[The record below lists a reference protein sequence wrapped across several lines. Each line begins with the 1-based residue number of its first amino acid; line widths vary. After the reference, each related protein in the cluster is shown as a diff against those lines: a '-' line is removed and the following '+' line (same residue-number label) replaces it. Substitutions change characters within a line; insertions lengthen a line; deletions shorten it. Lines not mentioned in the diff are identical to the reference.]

1 MRKTKIT
8 GYMLGNENHI
18 VVRGDQ
24 WCDAG
29 ECVYVCTNK
38 ETAQAILEHSQQ
50 HNLIPNNIIW
60 TTIYRV
66 HANNINI
73 YKYSHGNNL
82 AWTVEG
88 NKIIVDEPVFYRKAI
103 SQSEQR
109 LLNNAMRIRSDFF
122 KIFNNKNKG
131 LKR

>member
-1 MRKTKIT
+1 MKKTKFT

-29 ECVYVCTNK
+29 DFVYICTNK

-50 HNLIPNNIIW
+50 HNLMPNNIIW

-66 HANNINI
+66 HARNINI
-73 YKYSHGNNL
+73 DKYTHGNNL
-82 AWTVEG
+82 AWTTEG
-88 NKIIVDEPVFYRKAI
+88 NKIIVDEPVFYREASKI
-103 SQSEQR
+103 SEQH
-109 LLNNAMRIRSDFF
+109 LLNNAMQIRSDFF
-122 KIFNNKNKG
+122 KLFNRLDKG
-131 LKR
+131 IKK

>member
-18 VVRGDQ
+18 VLRGDQ
-24 WCDAG
+24 WSDAG
-29 ECVYVCTNK
+29 EYLYICTNK
-38 ETAQAILEHSQQ
+38 EFAQTILEHSQQ
-50 HNLIPNNIIW
+50 CVLEPNNIIW

-73 YKYSHGNNL
+73 DKYSHGNNL
-82 AWTVEG
+82 AWTAEG
-88 NKIIVDEPVFYRKAI
+88 NKIIVDKPVFYRKAI

-109 LLNNAMRIRSDFF
+109 LLNNAIRIRSDFF
-122 KIFNNKNKG
+122 KIFNNKNKE